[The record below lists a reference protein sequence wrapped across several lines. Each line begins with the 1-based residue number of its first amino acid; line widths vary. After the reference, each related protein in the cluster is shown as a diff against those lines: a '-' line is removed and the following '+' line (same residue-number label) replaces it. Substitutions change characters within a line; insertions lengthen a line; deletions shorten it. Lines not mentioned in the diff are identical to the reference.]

1 MGNEAGG
8 MESPFAS
15 RAGSCHLGRLVT
27 LTENRTLQIGIG
39 GSVVVHVVLFF
50 ILAWMWGSGE
60 AARWLASQ
68 QKPVPEK
75 QVTLLFPDQV
85 IEMKPP
91 VPAPAQPPPPPPKPA
106 PKPYIRTTQN
116 KTAANAPVKA
126 DFVSDRNTIA
136 ASQKAAAPDGDKPMP
151 TQDGIDHQ
159 TLELANRNQRD
170 GQTKDDNA
178 SAVPKLPPPQ
188 MRVPE
193 PTAPQPAV
201 AKSTVVSPMAKMMEE
216 MDKDM
221 AKVETGRLPIE
232 VKKPVEAD
240 KPPAP
245 TEQKPPVAKAVPV
258 DPKTGKP
265 VPKFDKDTF
274 SPFTRT
280 SKVKGTINNR
290 GEAAV
295 NAAETPMG
303 RYMRAV
309 TASVE
314 KKWHLYRRQNADA
327 VTFGN
332 LKLRFFVTKDGKPE
346 DMEVLSKPDEADVRM
361 ADFTLRAIKDAEIP
375 PIPKD
380 LLPMLEGERVEIEY
394 DVLIY

>member
-1 MGNEAGG
+1 M
-8 MESPFAS
+8 
-15 RAGSCHLGRLVT
+15 T

-39 GSVVVHVVLFF
+39 GSLAVHVVIFF
-50 ILAWMWGSGE
+50 ILAWMWGANA
-60 AARWLASQ
+60 AARWLESQ
-68 QKPVPEK
+68 RKPVPEK
-75 QVTLLFPDQV
+75 EVTLLFPDQV
-85 IEMKPP
+85 IEIKP
-91 VPAPAQPPPPPPKPA
+91 VAPPPPAPPKPA

-116 KTAANAPVKA
+116 QAAANAPVKA

-136 ASQKAAAPDGDKPMP
+136 ASQKAAFPDGDKPMP
-151 TQDGIDHQ
+151 TQDGIDRT

-170 GQTKDDNA
+170 GETKDDSA
-178 SAVPKLPPPQ
+178 SAVPKAPPPQ

-193 PTAPQPAV
+193 PTVPQPAV
-201 AKSTVVSPMAKMMEE
+201 AKADVVSPMAKMMEE
-216 MDKDM
+216 LDKEM
-221 AKVETGRLPIE
+221 AKVEAGRLPLE
-232 VKKPVEAD
+232 VKKADSAD

-245 TEQKPPVAKAVPV
+245 SETKPPVAKAVPV
-258 DPKTGKP
+258 DPATGKP
-265 VPKFDKDTF
+265 APMPDKDQFT
-274 SPFTRT
+274 PFTRT

-290 GEAAV
+290 GENAV

-303 RYMRAV
+303 KYMRAV

-314 KKWHLYRRQNADA
+314 KKWHLYRKQNTDA

-332 LKLRFFVTKDGKPE
+332 LKLHFFVTKNGKPE

-375 PIPKD
+375 PIPAD

>member
-1 MGNEAGG
+1 M
-8 MESPFAS
+8 
-15 RAGSCHLGRLVT
+15 T

-39 GSVVVHVVLFF
+39 GSIAVHVVLFL
-50 ILAWMWGSGE
+50 ILAWMWGANA
-60 AARWLASQ
+60 AARWLAQ
-68 QKPVPEK
+68 QQHPVPEK

-85 IEMKPP
+85 IEIKP
-91 VPAPAQPPPPPPKPA
+91 PAPAPPPPPPPPEPA

-116 KTAANAPVKA
+116 TAAANAPVKA

-136 ASQKAAAPDGDKPMP
+136 ASKKAAFPDGDKPMP
-151 TQDGIDHQ
+151 TQDGIDRT

-170 GQTKDDNA
+170 GQTKDDSA
-178 SAVPKLPPPQ
+178 SAAPPAPPPQ

-193 PTAPQPAV
+193 PAAPQPAI
-201 AKSTVVSPMAKMMEE
+201 AKAEPASPVAKMMEE
-216 MDKDM
+216 MDKE
-221 AKVETGRLPIE
+221 AVKVETKPLPFE
-232 VKKPVEAD
+232 MKKPDAAD

-245 TEQKPPVAKAVPV
+245 AEEKPAAAKAVPV
-258 DPKTGKP
+258 DPTIVKAA
-265 VPKFDKDTF
+265 PKSDSEAFT
-274 SPFTRT
+274 PFTRT

-290 GEAAV
+290 GEDAV

-303 RYMRAV
+303 KYMRSV

-314 KKWHLYRRQNADA
+314 KKWHLYRRQNADV

-332 LKLRFFVTKDGKPE
+332 LKLRFFVTKDGKPV
-346 DMEVLSKPDEADVRM
+346 DMEVLSKPEDADVRM

-380 LLPMLEGERVEIEY
+380 LLPMLEDERVEIEY